1 MTVKEL
7 KARLEEF
14 NENAVVVFPDHEH
27 GDLLVDYADG
37 VSEYMALVGLC
48 EIKNAFT
55 WTGESY
61 GEVLMLDV
69 EQDKIVVY
77 KTLKI

>member
-14 NENAVVVFPDHEH
+14 NENAVMAIYQLTMLM
-27 GDLLVDYADG
+27 GNLSICRQQAYAKLK
-37 VSEYMALVGLC
+37 M
-48 EIKNAFT
+48 
-55 WTGESY
+55 TGESY

-77 KTLKI
+77 NTLKI

>member
-7 KARLEEF
+7 EARLKELDEDL
-14 NENAVVVFPDHEH
+14 VVVFPDHEH

-37 VSEYMALVGLC
+37 ESEYMSLVGLC

-69 EQDKIVVY
+69 E
-77 KTLKI
+77 

>member
-1 MTVKEL
+1 MAIYWLMGE
-7 KARLEEF
+7 
-14 NENAVVVFPDHEH
+14 
-27 GDLLVDYADG
+27 
-37 VSEYMALVGLC
+37 SEYMSLVGLC

-77 KTLKI
+77 NTLKI

>member
-14 NENAVVVFPDHEH
+14 NENVVVVFPDHEH
-27 GDLLVDYADG
+27 GDLLVDG
-37 VSEYMALVGLC
+37 ESEYMSLVGLC
-48 EIKNAFT
+48 EIKN
-55 WTGESY
+55 TGESY

-69 EQDKIVVY
+69 E
-77 KTLKI
+77 

>member
-27 GDLLVDYADG
+27 GDLLVDYVDG
-37 VSEYMALVGLC
+37 ESEYMSLVGLC
-48 EIKNAFT
+48 ETKN
-55 WTGESY
+55 TGESY

-69 EQDKIVVY
+69 EQDKVVVY
-77 KTLKI
+77 NTLKI